1 MSTASLDKPA
11 EVIQSVVDQPT
22 DEVEL
27 ELGETAGEGDRG
39 AEKSLSVASEQK
51 ASWRNCGGCLRT
63 PRRRL
68 CCAVSSCCAFMLA
81 VVLAVCLPLF
91 WPQDPTWQL
100 TKLELADPMALQ
112 VLIGAFQG
120 MSGDGNSTMP
130 PLTFL
135 AEVDLHNPNR
145 IGADAGRGEFAVS
158 FKGMKFGEGYCL
170 PSHVPAG
177 ANVLI
182 AANVSVQLYPE
193 VAQELA
199 AEVMANEFV
208 ITVHVSG
215 HTIVQAPFGIQMF
228 CSVECDIDSEVT
240 QLLGPTPQNIMK
252 EKRCKYE
259 YKMSR

>member
-11 EVIQSVVDQPT
+11 EVIQSVVDQPN

-27 ELGETAGEGDRG
+27 ELGETAGEGDKG

-51 ASWRNCGGCLRT
+51 ASWRNCGCCLRT

-68 CCAVSSCCAFMLA
+68 CCAVSSCCAFALA

-158 FKGMKFGEGYCL
+158 FKGMKFGEGYCN

-252 EKRCKYE
+252 EKSCKYE